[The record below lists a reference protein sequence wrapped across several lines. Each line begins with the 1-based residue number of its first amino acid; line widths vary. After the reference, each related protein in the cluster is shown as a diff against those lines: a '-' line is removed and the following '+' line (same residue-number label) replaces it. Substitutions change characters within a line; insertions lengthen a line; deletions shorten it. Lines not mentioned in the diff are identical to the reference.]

1 VSGKDFYARL
11 RDGKLVPSNL
21 PTDVARAFETV
32 SNFAHGVKA
41 LVETDQNE
49 LYVSI
54 VQNMASVL
62 NPICAG
68 TKRQL

>member
-1 VSGKDFYARL
+1 M

-21 PTDVARAFETV
+21 PTDVVRAFETA

-68 TKRQL
+68 IKQQL